1 MTTPPGFTLA
11 GRVAL
16 VTGSGR
22 NIVRAIALAMARA
35 GAAVVVNGHRDLA
48 ALDRVVAE
56 IVSAG
61 GRAIAIPADVSD
73 PDAVRRMVARA
84 TDDLGPIDIAVSN
97 VGVRLLQAFLEVDL
111 AAWNQAIAVNL
122 TSAFSLAQA
131 VLPGM
136 IEQRWGRL
144 IHVSGLPIY
153 TGRYRGKI
161 PALAA
166 KSGLHG
172 LAKGLADEFG
182 AQGITSNI
190 VAPSTL
196 DTARDW
202 SQYPALDLERRVA
215 DIPVGRL
222 GHVEDVAQA
231 CIYLASEQA
240 SYVNG
245 QTIHLNGGQVMF

>member
-1 MTTPPGFTLA
+1 MSNRAEFSLT

-22 NIVRAIALAMARA
+22 NIGREIALAMARA
-35 GAAVVVNGHRDLA
+35 GAAVVLNGHRDLA

-56 IVSAG
+56 IAAAG
-61 GRAIAIPADVSD
+61 GRAIAMPADVSD
-73 PDAVRRMVARA
+73 PAAVADMVARA
-84 TDDLGPIDIAVSN
+84 TDRIGPIDIAVSN
-97 VGVRLLQAFLEVDL
+97 VGVRLLQPFLEVDL
-111 AAWNQAIAVNL
+111 AAWNQALAVNL
-122 TSAFSLAQA
+122 TSSFSLAQA

-136 IEQRWGRL
+136 IERGWGRL

-182 AQGITSNI
+182 GRGITSNI
-190 VAPSTL
+190 VAPSTI
-196 DTARDW
+196 DTTRDW
-202 SQYPALDLERRVA
+202 AQYPALDLERRVA

-222 GHVEDVAQA
+222 GQVEDVAQA
-231 CIYLASEQA
+231 CVYLASDQA
-240 SYVNG
+240 GYVNG

>member
-1 MTTPPGFTLA
+1 MSNRAEFSLT

-22 NIVRAIALAMARA
+22 NIGRAIALAMARA
-35 GAAVVVNGHRDLA
+35 GAAVVLNGHRDLA

-56 IVSAG
+56 IAAAG
-61 GRAIAIPADVSD
+61 GRAIAMPADVSD
-73 PDAVRRMVARA
+73 PAAVADMVARA
-84 TDDLGPIDIAVSN
+84 TDRIGPIDIAVSN
-97 VGVRLLQAFLEVDL
+97 VGVRLLQPFLEVDL
-111 AAWNQAIAVNL
+111 AAWNQALAVNL
-122 TSAFSLAQA
+122 TSSFSLAQA

-136 IEQRWGRL
+136 IERGWGRL

-182 AQGITSNI
+182 GRGITSNI
-190 VAPSTL
+190 VAPSTI
-196 DTARDW
+196 DTTRDW
-202 SQYPALDLERRVA
+202 AQYPALDLERRVA

-222 GHVEDVAQA
+222 GQVEDVAQA
-231 CIYLASEQA
+231 CVYLASDQA
-240 SYVNG
+240 GYVNG

>member
-22 NIVRAIALAMARA
+22 NIGRAIALAMARA

-56 IVSAG
+56 IAADG

-73 PDAVRRMVARA
+73 PDAVRRMVACA
-84 TDDLGPIDIAVSN
+84 TESLGPIDIAVSN
-97 VGVRLLQAFLEVDL
+97 VGVRLLQPFLEVDL
-111 AAWNQAIAVNL
+111 VAWNQAIAVNL

-131 VLPGM
+131 VLPSM
-136 IEQRWGRL
+136 IERHWGRL

-182 AQGITSNI
+182 GEGITSNI
-190 VAPSTL
+190 VAPSTI
-196 DTARDW
+196 DTTRDW
-202 SQYPALDLERRVA
+202 LQYPTLDLERRVA

-222 GHVEDVAQA
+222 GQVEDVAQA
-231 CIYLASEQA
+231 CVYLASEQA